1 MTLLAFAAL
10 CSVSPVAAQSPPE
23 PPAGFDAPNRTGDST
38 IYVSWQGSPTSGVTY
53 NVNWTSDGGW
63 SWTRA
68 VSDVSAR
75 HTTITGLEAAKTYI
89 VAVQAWKDGLGSSW
103 INSQAFG
110 PVNPVPA
117 TPTSVN
123 VTRSDGSL
131 TVTGYSVSG
140 ADKYHI
146 TYSVNGAWN
155 WVSAADPD
163 DNHSATSITI
173 SGVDNNATYV
183 VGVRAG
189 NATGWSGWRNSSAIA
204 PQTLA
209 GPASVV
215 GYRGSDG
222 KGFIDA
228 EWSAVTGATG
238 YDVEFGLSGYW
249 WKRGATNV
257 TGTSARLTDPDSPVG
272 IPNYFWHVL
281 RVRARDDKG
290 AGLWSYSGE
299 IHPVTVPLAVTNLSA
314 SRSGNALTV
323 SWTQCDISN
332 AECNGGT
339 PITGWRIDLS
349 QNGGATWSQV
359 KTLTSYTSGSNVAIT
374 LSGEQSAD
382 QRVVVSVRTR
392 FGENQTSAEVA
403 IPGLPAKPASV
414 NAYRGQGFIDAE
426 WSAVTGATG
435 YDVRKSWNGG
445 ISWTTVAGNLNA
457 TKFKIIDSTHH
468 TAGEITVAVR
478 ARENNAIGPWKNSAP
493 ARGIQ
498 NPHWVTN
505 LATARTT
512 SGEIDVFWN
521 ICDFSDGSCTGHT
534 PITHYAV
541 NLSADSGKSWT
552 RIKNVPAT
560 AADPRS
566 GVSTVIEGVSDS
578 QAYIV
583 AVASMN
589 RLGGIWQN
597 ANAPA
602 ATQAQAQTSTKLTS
616 TTTQNASQ
624 VTTTLYW
631 EKPAGASAA
640 QAFSY
645 EIECSAQ
652 TSGNDWTHTPCP
664 PDIAST
670 SNQSLSS
677 SVTYTVSQQNSQSA
691 KQSQSSSLGYAIA
704 NAQSQNRIQR
714 MRVQA
719 VSAGQRSLWLSS
731 YPEVSEPAGAG
742 AQYHDGALKVWW
754 NRPVSV
760 TGDYAYDVQCTTSSS
775 TPYTWSDCHTEAASQ
790 TANFY
795 VSPSVTGTATNVR
808 IRASQAQRV
817 SGWVSIGV
825 PSGTAPAAP
834 GNIAVSSVSTVG
846 TTVTYTIGWDKPS
859 GASGDLSYVVQ
870 CSSDNST
877 WSQCATVAATSSASL
892 TATTTLTTS
901 QTAWTHVRV
910 RADQGYLRGA
920 WSSSA
925 STVSLSAG
933 SITATSATLTIAGH
947 TAAWYYKSTTT
958 GQTTCTSVA
967 ANTSSVTLSDLSP
980 GASYTFSA
988 YSDSACTT
996 ANLMAAAAAFTTPLS
1011 LTASAIADTT
1021 TTLTIAGHTAQ
1032 WWYKANAA
1040 PHTTCQGPV
1049 AANTAAVDLTGLT
1062 AGAAYIYKAYSDSG
1076 CATELASETFSTH
1089 SLTASAIADTTA
1101 TLTIANHT
1109 AAWYYKADIAPHTTC
1124 QGPVAANTA
1133 AVDLTGLTAGAAYAY
1148 DAYSD
1153 STCSTKLA
1161 SASFT
1166 TLASLTADWIDHDSA
1181 RLTIAGHTGNWYV
1194 KKTVPT
1200 PVGTCSGAIGGTTYN
1215 QGSLT
1220 AGTSY
1225 TYDAYSDSTCST
1237 KIASVSFTTLA
1248 SSLSAPWVNGPTS
1261 TTLTIADHTGNW
1273 YVKQTSP
1280 TVGTCSSA
1288 SSTTTQDVSG
1298 LTSVTVYEYH
1308 AYSDAACT
1316 TAIARVAF
1324 ATIPHQP
1331 QNVTHSGTCNWLG
1344 ICGLTVS
1351 WERSDNATAG
1361 VKIGYEVQN
1370 VHDWKAWKTVAP
1382 TTSDSLSV
1390 NGTAGGISNTRVKA
1404 TLSIEVDGRTRGYDS
1419 SWVNSTES

>member
-1 MTLLAFAAL
+1 MTARLTLALAAL
-10 CSVSPVAAQSPPE
+10 GVLVVSALISADHAAAQSPPT
-23 PPAGFDAPNRTGDST
+23 GFDQQTRQSATS
-38 IYVSWQGSPTSGVTY
+38 IYVSWQGDGNAAY
-53 NVNWTSDGGW
+53 NVNISDDGKW
-63 SWTRA
+63 NWRRHA
-68 VSDVSAR
+68 SDQSGR
-75 HTTITGLEAAKTYI
+75 TITITGLEAAKTYH
-89 VAVQAWKDGLGSSW
+89 VAVQTVGTSQW
-103 INSQAFG
+103 ITSGAIG
-110 PVNPVPA
+110 PLPVPA
-117 TPTSVN
+117 APTTVT
-123 VTRSDGSL
+123 VTRSDGAL
-131 TVTGYSVSG
+131 AVTGYSIG
-140 ADKYHI
+140 NATKYHI
-146 TYSVNGAWN
+146 TYSVHGHWN
-155 WVSAADPD
+155 WASAGE
-163 DNHSATSITI
+163 NISSTTTTI

-189 NATGWSGWRNSSAIA
+189 NATGWSGWTNSSAIA
-204 PQTLA
+204 PQTPA
-209 GPASVV
+209 GPTSVA
-215 GYRGSDG
+215 GYRGADAN
-222 KGFIDA
+222 KGYIDA
-228 EWSAVTGATG
+228 EWSAVAGATG
-238 YDVEFGLSGYW
+238 YDVEFGLMGYF
-249 WKRGATNV
+249 WKRGASNV
-257 TGTSARLTDPDSPVG
+257 SGTTAKLTEPNAPVG
-272 IPNYFWHVL
+272 IPNYLWHVV
-281 RVRARDDKG
+281 RVRAINAQG
-290 AGLWSYSGE
+290 AGPWSYSAE
-299 IHPVTVPLAVTNLSA
+299 IHPVQFPLAVTNLSA

-323 SWTQCDISN
+323 SWTQCDVSTD
-332 AECNGGT
+332 ACNGGT
-339 PITGWRIDLS
+339 PITGWTIHLS
-349 QNGGATWSQV
+349 QDGGSTWSQV
-359 KTLTSYTSGSNVAIT
+359 HALTSYTSGSNIAIT
-374 LSGEQSAD
+374 LTGDQSAD
-382 QRVVVSVRTR
+382 QRVVVSVETR
-392 FGENQTSAEVA
+392 FGENQASAEVA

-414 NAYRGQGFIDAE
+414 NAYRGQGFIDAV
-426 WSAVTGATG
+426 WSAVADADG

-445 ISWTTVAGNLNA
+445 ISWSSVASNVTGTTY
-457 TKFKIIDSTHH
+457 KIIDSTHH
-468 TAGEITVAVR
+468 TAGEITVGVR
-478 ARENNAIGPWKNSAP
+478 AVKNNVAGPWRNSAP

-498 NPHWVTN
+498 YPDFVTS
-505 LATARTT
+505 LTTARST
-512 SGEIDVFWN
+512 SGEIDVSWN
-521 ICDFSDGSCTGHT
+521 ICDISLGSCNGYT

-541 NLSADSGKSWT
+541 NLSADGGQSWT
-552 RIKNVPAT
+552 RVKNVPST
-560 AADPRS
+560 AADTRS
-566 GVSTVIEGVSDS
+566 GVSTVIENVSDTQS
-578 QAYIV
+578 YIV

-597 ANAPA
+597 ATAPA

-624 VTTTLYW
+624 ATTTLYW

-664 PDIAST
+664 PDVAST

-677 SVTYTVSQQNSQSA
+677 SVTYTVSQQNSQSGN
-691 KQSQSSSLGYAIA
+691 QSQSSSLGYGIA

-719 VSAGQRSLWLSS
+719 VNAGQRSLWLSS

-754 NRPVSV
+754 KRPVSV
-760 TGDYAYDVQCTTSSS
+760 SGDYAYAVQCTTSSS
-775 TPYTWSDCHTEAASQ
+775 TPYTWSDCHAEAAGQ
-790 TANFY
+790 TASFY
-795 VSPSVTGTATNVR
+795 VSPGVTGTATNVR
-808 IRASQAQRV
+808 IRAGQAQRV
-817 SGWVSIGV
+817 SGWVSVSV
-825 PSGTAPAAP
+825 PSDTPPAAP
-834 GNIAVSSVSTVG
+834 GNVAVSSVSTVG

-859 GASGDLSYVVQ
+859 GASGTLSYIVQ

-877 WSQCATVAATSSASL
+877 WSQCATVAATSSAAL

-920 WSSSA
+920 WSSSMSVA
-925 STVSLSAG
+925 ALSAG
-933 SITATSATLTIAGH
+933 SIAADTATLTLSKYSGN
-947 TAAWYYKSTTT
+947 WYYDA
-958 GQTTCTSVA
+958 TS
-967 ANTSSVTLSDLSP
+967 
-980 GASYTFSA
+980 G
-988 YSDSACTT
+988 
-996 ANLMAAAAAFTTPLS
+996 
-1011 LTASAIADTT
+1011 
-1021 TTLTIAGHTAQ
+1021 
-1032 WWYKANAA
+1032 

-1049 AANTAAVDLTGLT
+1049 SGTSVNLTTLT
-1062 AGAAYIYKAYSDSG
+1062 AGTTYTYTAYDSSG
-1076 CATELASETFSTH
+1076 CDSADEIASETFGTP

-1109 AAWYYKADIAPHTTC
+1109 AAWYYQADIAPHTTC

-1133 AVDLTGLTAGAAYAY
+1133 AVDLTGLTAGTAYAY

-1161 SASFT
+1161 GASFT

-1200 PVGTCSGAIGGTTYN
+1200 PVGTCSGAIGGTTHN

-1237 KIASVSFTTLA
+1237 KIASVTFSTLV

-1288 SSTTTQDVSG
+1288 SSTTTQAVSG

-1331 QNVTHSGTCNWLG
+1331 QNATYNGSCSWVNCS
-1344 ICGLTVS
+1344 LTVR
-1351 WERSDNATAG
+1351 WKRNDNATSG

-1370 VHDWKAWKTVAP
+1370 LHDWKAWKTVAP
-1382 TTSDSLSV
+1382 TTDENFTES
-1390 NGTAGGISNTRVKA
+1390 GTVSSIQDTRVKA
-1404 TLSIEVDGRTRGYDS
+1404 TLRIEVDGRERAYDS
-1419 SWVNSTES
+1419 AWVTPTCSTNCGN